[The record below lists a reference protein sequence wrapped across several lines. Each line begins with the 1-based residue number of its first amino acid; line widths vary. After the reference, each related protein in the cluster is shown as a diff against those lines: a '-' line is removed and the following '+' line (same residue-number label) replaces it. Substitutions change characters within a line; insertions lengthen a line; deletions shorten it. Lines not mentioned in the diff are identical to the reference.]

1 MDPLASEVKHFLLLR
16 SSSPE
21 EALAK
26 ACSDIVLLHKRVWA
40 LEDKLL
46 AYQRDQ
52 SAGYKRR
59 QPYRSDKAINSDIL
73 EPVTD
78 DWIKTGG
85 SKE

>member
-1 MDPLASEVKHFLLLR
+1 MDPLMSEVKHFLLLR

-21 EALAK
+21 EALSK
-26 ACSDIVLLHKRVWA
+26 ACNDIVLLHKRIWA

-59 QPYRSDKAINSDIL
+59 RPDHPARAIMSDIS

-78 DWIKTGG
+78 DWIATGR
-85 SKE
+85 E